1 MNIPELPKYEPIK
14 SNLHLIEA
22 GLWTLVFVFSVL
34 FILIT

>member
-1 MNIPELPKYEPIK
+1 MNIPGIPKYESIK
-14 SNLHLIEA
+14 SNLHIIEA